1 MSDLSINIFNGK
13 VTKSYHD
20 QIRRRKKKRA
30 GIEQT
35 YLVRSQIS
43 YLFFFLLGKGVTS
56 CFKTMKKKK
65 KQNPKRGGAKNK
77 IARTVV
83 GGGGELAEGSII
95 ILINYVT
102 DDDVRSPLILT

>member
-30 GIEQT
+30 GFEQT

-43 YLFFFLLGKGVTS
+43 YLFFFLLGKGVTN
-56 CFKTMKKKK
+56 CFKTMKKK

-95 ILINYVT
+95 ILINHVT